1 MWLARNQGHDT
12 LSGKYIPGDL
22 YLYMKKPKRA
32 NSFKGTLLEDIHTE
46 NDIWTAR
53 CPKMKYDKEAFSD
66 LKYEDEPIEVDLDI
80 KYNRWS
86 LDIYKYLLRIKEIT
100 DTYKNPLINDSGGA
114 SICNDIDK
122 KVDELIKMVLFK

>member
-1 MWLARNQGHDT
+1 MYLARNQGHDI

-32 NSFKGTLLEDIHTE
+32 NSFKGSLLEDIHTE

-53 CPKMKYDKEAFSD
+53 CAKMKYDKEAFSD
-66 LKYEDEPIEVDLDI
+66 LKYEDEPIEVKLDI
-80 KYNRWS
+80 IYNKWH
-86 LDIYKYLLRIKEIT
+86 LDIYKYLLKIKEIT
-100 DTYKNPLINDSGGA
+100 DIYKNPLVNDSGGA

-122 KVDELIKMVLFK
+122 KVDELINMVLFK

>member
-1 MWLARNQGHDT
+1 
-12 LSGKYIPGDL
+12 
-22 YLYMKKPKRA
+22 
-32 NSFKGTLLEDIHTE
+32 
-46 NDIWTAR
+46 
-53 CPKMKYDKEAFSD
+53 MKYDKEAFSD

-80 KYNRWS
+80 KYNRWH